1 MNKNKNKRIFNLVVR
16 AKSPVECLYLRE
28 VKISDTEKSYK
39 RQNDITLLFNQQRIE
54 KTIGVDTI
62 NHWLE
67 SLSSSASS
75 VLDNLRKK
83 VSDNELLKFIKS
95 RHLQSISELLL
106 WSEYLEENVSKELS
120 RVESEL
126 KDVSSNDVPNN
137 DETINVTP
145 E

>member
-16 AKSPVECLYLRE
+16 AKSPVESLYLRE
-28 VKISDTEKSYK
+28 VKISDTEKYYK

-62 NHWLE
+62 NHWLD

-83 VSDNELLKFIKS
+83 VSDSELLKFIKS

-106 WSEYLEENVSKELS
+106 WSEYIEENVSKELS
-120 RVESEL
+120 RAESEL
-126 KDVSSNDVPNN
+126 KDNSSVEVSNN
-137 DETINVTP
+137 EETINVSP